1 MQMTTTEYRNEF
13 IRETAE
19 DLIRNLSEEDR
30 EMILQN
36 PDYVQHHFWLGL
48 YIRNRYIYNNPDLS
62 FWPYHA
68 DHISH
73 DIFDC
78 VVSLLRERL

>member
-36 PDYVQHHFWLGL
+36 PDYVQLW
-48 YIRNRYIYNNPDLS
+48 
-62 FWPYHA
+62 
-68 DHISH
+68 
-73 DIFDC
+73 
-78 VVSLLRERL
+78 VVR